1 MYCNIPIQ
9 ILTTI
14 ALLGLSNYMIN
25 SIIDDNLNEIEEN
38 ELRYKLD
45 YRLEDNV
52 INEIESNNVVNMGK
66 LAKVKFS
73 KISVHSSYD
82 TLGGFKRNIRS
93 FNSGAPKNK
102 FSYILFLDE
111 NEKVVKTM
119 ILNEKYD
126 ISLNRS
132 HKEYLS
138 KNATFK
144 FNKVDKE
151 GKVTYRLK
159 K

>member
-52 INEIESNNVVNMGK
+52 INEIESNNVVN
-66 LAKVKFS
+66 
-73 KISVHSSYD
+73 I
-82 TLGGFKRNIRS
+82 
-93 FNSGAPKNK
+93 
-102 FSYILFLDE
+102 
-111 NEKVVKTM
+111 M

-151 GKVTYRLK
+151 GKVTYRLEK
-159 K
+159 